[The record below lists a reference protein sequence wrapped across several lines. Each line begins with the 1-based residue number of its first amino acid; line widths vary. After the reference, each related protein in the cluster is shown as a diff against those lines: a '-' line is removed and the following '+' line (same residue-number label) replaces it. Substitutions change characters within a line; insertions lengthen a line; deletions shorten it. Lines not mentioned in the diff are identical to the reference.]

1 LNQEH
6 CKERHELFTSMQE
19 FEREAMLYKSIIHK
33 GGFLTEAE
41 LGVLVGKCTYDEDR
55 KQWGVPKFMKGDMVG
70 KESLVIG

>member
-1 LNQEH
+1 
-6 CKERHELFTSMQE
+6 
-19 FEREAMLYKSIIHK
+19 MLYKSIIHK

-70 KESLVIG
+70 KDSLVIG